1 MATKR
6 KSRKRISAALK
17 KYVAGQQKN
26 PVRVP
31 KKKMVI
37 RNASSVTL
45 TPMRNGAVGVRV
57 VRKKRR

>member
-1 MATKR
+1 MASKR
-6 KSRKRISAALK
+6 KTRKRVSAALK
-17 KYVAGQQKN
+17 KYVAGKQN

-45 TPMRNGAVGVRV
+45 TPMRNGAVGVKV
-57 VRKKRR
+57 VRKKLR

>member
-1 MATKR
+1 MASKR
-6 KSRKRISAALK
+6 KTRKRVSAALK
-17 KYVAGQQKN
+17 KYVAGQKN

-45 TPMRNGAVGVRV
+45 TPMRNGAVGVKV
-57 VRKKRR
+57 VRKKLR